1 MVFRSI
7 NEAESMALLSV
18 VKEVI
23 SLGLFP
29 LVVKGHYAW
38 AMRRL
43 EGGSWLLWK
52 LAQTQIC
59 EELED
64 LL

>member
-7 NEAESMALLSV
+7 NEAEPMALLSV

-29 LVVKGHYAW
+29 LVVKGDYAW
-38 AMRRL
+38 AMRRA
-43 EGGSWLLWK
+43 EGHEARGGRQLAAVEVGSNSNM
-52 LAQTQIC
+52 
-59 EELED
+59 
-64 LL
+64 